1 MSDVSVEIC
10 LMQPL
15 GSTSGKKLQI
25 GSFKSKPGPVFF
37 GFLRT
42 GSHYVAQAGLELRI
56 LLLQPPR
63 CWGHKCVPPCVAEQ
77 GVAFLFT
84 NSAGLAQRFG

>member
-42 GSHYVAQAGLELRI
+42 GSHYVAQAGLELGSSCFSLPGAGVTSACHHAWLSRGLHFY
-56 LLLQPPR
+56 LLTLQ
-63 CWGHKCVPPCVAEQ
+63 A
-77 GVAFLFT
+77 
-84 NSAGLAQRFG
+84 